1 MEDALGIIEIQGL
14 ATAVTVADVMVKT
27 AAVRIINT
35 EKGQGCGWVIVKVT
49 GNVGAVN
56 ASIHAGIQAA
66 KEYGG
71 YIASKVIPRPA
82 DQVFELIRE
91 EKAKT
96 ETFKEPAAKPEKPVS
111 IPEIEVKPVMETK
124 KPASDA
130 KEEEKPV
137 TQLEKPASNSEKK
150 EKPAPI
156 PRDVVETVAEKEPK
170 SEPPA
175 QPVPNQDKP
184 IKSGSS
190 KSKSKDNGH
199 SEKSSKVVE
208 SRELDKR
215 SDEVSDQN
223 I

>member
-27 AAVRIINT
+27 AAVKIINI

-56 ASIHAGIQAA
+56 ASIHAGIQTA
-66 KEYGG
+66 KEYGR

-82 DQVFELIRE
+82 AQVFELIRG

-96 ETFKEPAAKPEKPVS
+96 EAFKEPEAKPEKPVS
-111 IPEIEVKPVMETK
+111 IPEIEVKTVMETK
-124 KPASDA
+124 KPASNV

-137 TQLEKPASNSEKK
+137 TRPEKPAPNSEKE

-156 PRDVVETVAEKEPK
+156 PQDVVETVGEKEAK
-170 SEPPA
+170 SEPPV
-175 QPVPNQDKP
+175 QPTPNQDKN
-184 IKSGSS
+184 IKSDSS

-199 SEKSSKVVE
+199 SEKNSKVVE
-208 SRELDKR
+208 SRKPDKR

-223 I
+223 N